1 MNEIFDVVIIGA
13 GTAGLA
19 ALREVKKR
27 TGNFILINDGPWG
40 TVCAR
45 VGCMPSKTLIEAANA
60 FHRRGA
66 FEEFG
71 IRGAESLTV
80 DIPAVLQRV
89 RRLRDDF
96 VASTLKTT
104 DALGERAISGR
115 ARLLGVGRLAVNDRE
130 FRARNIIIATGSHPV
145 VPDAWRP
152 FAKQLLTT
160 DTLFEQ
166 ETLPPRMAVI
176 GLGPIGIEMAQ
187 SLSRLGIEVVAF
199 GAGTNIA
206 GLSDPRVNTTA
217 IDLLKTG
224 IRSAPRRRGRS
235 GGD

>member
-1 MNEIFDVVIIGA
+1 MGPAVNEIFDVVIIGA

-27 TGNFILINDGPWG
+27 TGNFILINDGAWG

-130 FRARNIIIATGSHPV
+130 FRARNIIIATGPTRSFPTRGV
-145 VPDAWRP
+145 LSQNNCSPPTRYSSRKRCRPAW
-152 FAKQLLTT
+152 Q
-160 DTLFEQ
+160 
-166 ETLPPRMAVI
+166 
-176 GLGPIGIEMAQ
+176 
-187 SLSRLGIEVVAF
+187 
-199 GAGTNIA
+199 
-206 GLSDPRVNTTA
+206 
-217 IDLLKTG
+217 
-224 IRSAPRRRGRS
+224 
-235 GGD
+235 

>member
-71 IRGAESLTV
+71 IRGAES
-80 DIPAVLQRV
+80 P
-89 RRLRDDF
+89 F
-96 VASTLKTT
+96 ST
-104 DALGERAISGR
+104 
-115 ARLLGVGRLAVNDRE
+115 
-130 FRARNIIIATGSHPV
+130 
-145 VPDAWRP
+145 RP
-152 FAKQLLTT
+152 GCRW
-160 DTLFEQ
+160 
-166 ETLPPRMAVI
+166 PR
-176 GLGPIGIEMAQ
+176 
-187 SLSRLGIEVVAF
+187 F
-199 GAGTNIA
+199 
-206 GLSDPRVNTTA
+206 TTA
-217 IDLLKTG
+217 PPGQLG
-224 IRSAPRRRGRS
+224 
-235 GGD
+235 